1 MSFLYNLLILPI
13 ESLIEFIF
21 CFVYK
26 KFSAFGVT
34 GCIVAVSLAV
44 NFLALPLY
52 NMADAL
58 QLKERNIQLKMQKW
72 IRHIKKT
79 FKGDEQF
86 MMLNT
91 YYRQNNYH
99 PLYALRSALSILI
112 EIPFFIA
119 AYHFLSHC
127 SLLNGQSILFLKDL
141 GSPDSLFSIGNFSIN
156 VLPIFMTLVNVVSS
170 AIYTKGA
177 PLREK
182 VQVYVLALVF
192 LVLLYDSPSGLVF
205 YWILNNTFSL
215 AKNVVLKMKKPGLVV
230 YGFIAAIMVALSLFI
245 AFFMNHTSLN
255 KKIACWLVA
264 ALVIAVPPMVMGW
277 KKRKS
282 VPSACNKEGDKEASA
297 SVRMLKGGNTVLFFV
312 SCFVL
317 WLLTGVLLPTNVIS
331 TSPQEFAFIGTTE
344 SPFSYIG
351 TSLFYFAGIFLFWP
365 FMIWKM
371 FDEKVKKI
379 MPGLFFVLA
388 VCALANVYIFKE
400 SYGTI
405 NIFFRLEN
413 QGTLSHSP
421 LYVVGVTL
429 FILVPVL
436 IYAVCERFKKI
447 NILYLV
453 LCAVIAG
460 ELFVS
465 VSNLSKINRGWKELD
480 KDAMRNQAVA
490 SEKEMEKEFHLS
502 RDQKNVVIFFMD
514 RGISSFFPHILDQFP
529 ELKKSYSGFT
539 YYPNTLSFGGTTI
552 IGSGPMMGGYDYIP
566 ENLDK
571 KENQLLSEKQNEAVM
586 VLPENFHNAGWDV
599 TVADAPYAN
608 YTWFF
613 NKDFYKDNYP
623 YVDAKTLNRKYGTLY
638 SLEHEGDFD
647 NAPSDVICRTYIN
660 RFSLMQIIHPG
671 LRFTFYQ
678 EGNYFADLSFFSDPD
693 FVDDY
698 AELYYLPKLTAFDAQ
713 NPTYT
718 FIGNTTAHSFVS
730 LLEPDFHPGKAD
742 ENHHYMG
749 LGNYDAKGA
758 ETMDYPS
765 NAAALIQFGKW
776 LDYLKENEVYDN
788 TRIIIVS
795 DHGFRHTFRAF
806 EAFGEKI
813 DSDTVGQFN
822 PLLLVKDFEA
832 DGLYK
837 VDNSFMTNADTPRLA
852 VKNLEVSDVN
862 PFTGNAFQSTS
873 DYDSFEVLHID
884 VDRFMPE
891 EWKNEYTF
899 YNSGEEVYRVKT
911 NIFEE
916 SNWERVK

>member
-26 KFSAFGVT
+26 KFSAFGVA

-58 QLKERNIQLKMQKW
+58 QLKERNIQLKMEKW
-72 IRHIKKT
+72 IKHIKKT

-91 YYRQNNYH
+91 YYRQNDYH

-119 AYHFLSHC
+119 AYHFLSNC
-127 SLLNGQSILFLKDL
+127 SLLNGKSILFLRDL
-141 GSPDSLFSIGNFSIN
+141 GSPDALFTIGSFSVN

-177 PLREK
+177 PFREK
-182 VQVYVLALVF
+182 VQVYVLALIF

-230 YGFIAAIMVALSLFI
+230 YGFISAMMVALSLFI

-255 KKIACWLVA
+255 KKIACWFVA
-264 ALVIAVPPMVMGW
+264 ALVIAVPPVL
-277 KKRKS
+277 KKLRRVISRKES
-282 VPSACNKEGDKEASA
+282 VILNVCEGSPFGNKS
-297 SVRMLKGGNTVLFFV
+297 LFFA
-312 SCFVL
+312 SCVVL
-317 WLLTGVLLPTNVIS
+317 WVLTGVLLPSNVIS
-331 TSPQEFAFIGTTE
+331 TSPQEFSFIGTTE

-351 TSLFYFAGIFLFWP
+351 TSVFYFAGIFLFWP
-365 FMIWKM
+365 FMVWKM
-371 FDEKVKKI
+371 FGEKVRKV

-388 VCALANVYIFKE
+388 VCALANVYVFKE
-400 SYGTI
+400 NYGTI

-413 QGTLSHSP
+413 PGVMSHGP
-421 LYVVGVTL
+421 LYIVGVTL
-429 FILVPVL
+429 FVLVPVM
-436 IYAVCERFKKI
+436 IYAVCARFNKV
-447 NILYLV
+447 NVLSLV
-453 LCAVIAG
+453 LCAVLLG
-460 ELFVS
+460 EAFVS
-465 VSNLSKINRGWKELD
+465 VSNLTKISRGWKELD
-480 KDAMRNQAVA
+480 KEAMRNQSVA

-502 RDQKNVVIFFMD
+502 RDQKNVVVFFMD

-529 ELKKSYSGFT
+529 ELKESYSGFT

-613 NKDFYKDNYP
+613 NKDFYEKNYP

-638 SLEHEGDFD
+638 SIEHAEDFD
-647 NAPSDVICRTYIN
+647 NAPSDKICRTYIN
-660 RFSLMQIIHPG
+660 RFSLLQIIHPG

-678 EGNYFADLSFFSDPD
+678 EGNYFADLSFFSEPD

-698 AELYYLPKLTAFDAQ
+698 AELYYLPKLTDFDAEK
-713 NPTYT
+713 PTYT
-718 FIGNTTAHSFVS
+718 FIGNTTAHSYVS

-742 ENHHYMG
+742 ENHHYLG
-749 LGNYDAKGA
+749 FGNYNAKGS
-758 ETMDYPS
+758 ETMDYPT

-776 LDYLKENEVYDN
+776 LDYLKENGVYDN
-788 TRIIIVS
+788 TRIIVVA

-806 EAFGEKI
+806 ETFGEKI
-813 DSDTVGQFN
+813 DNDTVGQFN
-822 PLLLVKDFEA
+822 PLLLVKDFDA
-832 DGLYK
+832 DGLY
-837 VDNSFMTNADTPRLA
+837 VTDNAFMSNADTPRLA
-852 VKNLEVSDVN
+852 VEGLEVSNVN
-862 PFTGNAFQSTS
+862 PFTGNAFQSTA
-873 DYDSFEVLHID
+873 DYESFEVLHID

-899 YNSGEEVYRVKT
+899 YNSGEEVYRVSSD
-911 NIFEE
+911 IFDEN
-916 SNWERVK
+916 NWERVK